1 VIRNRYGI
9 ILLTLLLVFMTAAV
23 ITYVMPKKFES
34 EATIQ
39 VNPPGQGMAPLGNV
53 FNEAAVLR
61 MTPQFFG
68 TEFEII
74 KSRNSLEKVVENL
87 ELVNR
92 WTVDKETALGVLKEI
107 VDTQNIRG
115 TDLISIRVRH
125 VNKVDAR
132 DIAEEVASAYKE
144 YRAQIESREAE
155 RQLQELNKAVRDQE
169 DKVEERRKVLATIVR
184 TKGIIYKGEDSF
196 YGTTGVDE
204 DLGARNALQAFH
216 QIEQDKMQL
225 ESQISSL
232 LKYDSDQ
239 LMVYASGLDL
249 PDNIIRN
256 LYPQYLERKREL
268 EGLKI
273 NGLGDMH
280 PTILA
285 AAENL
290 NAMKRQLDEGVVNLR
305 ATLSA
310 QLDLASNRLKK
321 VEAMK
326 DLTREEAIKRGLD
339 AQDYV
344 DAKREFETDQE
355 LLQTMKLRQVAETI
369 SRKIPGES
377 VVVHD
382 QPVISESPVSPN
394 VTLNLVL
401 GAVVGLIFG
410 VGIAFFLEYLDTSV
424 KSLEDV
430 ERYLQVPVLAVIPKD
445 VGVLHKQSGM
455 SPDAEA
461 YRILRTNIEF
471 NRKNPEDN
479 AITVVSG
486 GAGEG
491 KSTTLVNLAY
501 ICAQG
506 GYTTLMIDAD
516 LRRPR
521 LHTFF
526 DINNSVGLTNYL
538 TTELMLEDVILQTP
552 VDNLYF
558 MPSGILPADA
568 AGILNSRRMSELI
581 QDVKQRF
588 DLVLVDS
595 PPILGVSDASVL
607 ASEVDLTM
615 LVVQHRKLPRNMLLR
630 VKQAVENVGGN
641 VIGVVLNNVDVRSDS
656 QYQYYTSY
664 YTYYAPAEVSG
675 RPGSGE
681 CRVCGFE
688 AAIGRFLAGWR
699 QRTLLNPNLR
709 SDRALT
715 RCIRFPSPGR
725 STCLSSVRSGPPDSR
740 RSNWQ
745 QRCRLDTRPRRSIL
759 IRRFRCS
766 TPTKRPSSS
775 RRWWSVVSC
784 AVPGRFPIMA
794 T

>member
-1 VIRNRYGI
+1 MNISAPAPNESALHAIDYWQVVKNRYGI

-23 ITYVMPKKFES
+23 ITYVMPKKYESQAVIELKQRSLGISPFEGDS
-34 EATIQ
+34 RSY
-39 VNPPGQGMAPLGNV
+39 GS
-53 FNEAAVLR
+53 
-61 MTPQFFG
+61 TPVTANFFG
-68 TEFEII
+68 TEFEKI
-74 KSRNSLEKVVENL
+74 KSSNSLAKVVENL

-92 WTVDKETALGVLKEI
+92 WGVDKENAIQILKGII
-107 VDTQNIRG
+107 VTNNIRG
-115 TDLISIRVRH
+115 TDLISITVRH
-125 VNKVDAR
+125 TDKEDAR
-132 DIAEEVASAYKE
+132 NVTAEVAKAYKT
-144 YRAQIESREAE
+144 YRTEIESRDIDKG
-155 RQLQELNKAVRDQE
+155 LYELNKAVREQE
-169 DKVEERRKVLATIVR
+169 DKVEERRKVLTTISR
-184 TKGIIYKGEDSF
+184 TKGIIYRGQDSF
-196 YGTTGVDE
+196 YGQSGVDE
-204 DLGARNALQAFH
+204 DQAARNALQTYNELEREKL
-216 QIEQDKMQL
+216 QI
-225 ESQISSL
+225 ESQIKSL
-232 LKYDSDQ
+232 LNYDSDQ
-239 LMVYASGLDL
+239 LMVYAAGLDL
-249 PDNIIRN
+249 PDNIIKN
-256 LYPQYLERKREL
+256 LYPQYLEATRNL
-268 EGLKI
+268 TSLKI
-273 NGLGDMH
+273 SGLGDKH
-280 PTILA
+280 PTVLA
-285 AAENL
+285 AKEQISG
-290 NAMKRQLDEGVVNLR
+290 MKKDLDEGVVNLR
-305 ATLSA
+305 AILQA
-310 QLDLASNRLKK
+310 KVDLKSDSLKS
-321 VEAMK
+321 VGAMK
-326 DLTREEAIKRGLD
+326 DNTKEDAIKRGLD
-339 AQDYV
+339 TQDYV
-344 DAKREFETDQE
+344 DAKRDFETDQA
-355 LLQTMKLRQVAETI
+355 LLSQMKLKKV
-369 SRKIPGES
+369 GEDINS
-377 VVVHD
+377 KKNN
-382 QPVISESPVSPN
+382 ESIIFHEEPQIAQGPSSPN

-445 VGVLHKQSGM
+445 VGILHKQSGM
-455 SPDAEA
+455 SPDSEA

-615 LVVQHRKLPRNMLLR
+615 IVVQHRKLPRNMLLR

-664 YTYYAPAEVSG
+664 YTYYAPAESHISVEPISN
-675 RPGSGE
+675 
-681 CRVCGFE
+681 
-688 AAIGRFLAGWR
+688 
-699 QRTLLNPNLR
+699 T
-709 SDRALT
+709 
-715 RCIRFPSPGR
+715 
-725 STCLSSVRSGPPDSR
+725 SSV
-740 RSNWQ
+740 
-745 QRCRLDTRPRRSIL
+745 
-759 IRRFRCS
+759 
-766 TPTKRPSSS
+766 KPSSQNRNS
-775 RRWWSVVSC
+775 TSELY
-784 AVPGRFPIMA
+784 
-794 T
+794 

>member
-1 VIRNRYGI
+1 MNLSAPQQNETALHAVDYWQVIRNRYGI

-23 ITYVMPKKFES
+23 ITYVMPKKYES
-34 EATIQ
+34 EATIE
-39 VNPPGQGMAPLGNV
+39 VKPRMSGMSPLGP
-53 FNEAAVLR
+53 EMADLGITR

-68 TEFEII
+68 TEFEKI

-87 ELVNR
+87 ALINR
-92 WTVDKETALGVLKEI
+92 WNVDKETALRILKGI
-107 VDTQNIRG
+107 VITQNIRG

-125 VNKVDAR
+125 TNKQDAK
-132 DIAEEVASAYKE
+132 DVTEEVANAYKA
-144 YRAQIESREAE
+144 YRAEIEGRDAE
-155 RQLQELNKAVRDQE
+155 RSLNELNKAVLNQG
-169 DKVEERRKVLATIVR
+169 DKVEERRKVLAQIVR
-184 TKGIIYKGEDSF
+184 TKGIIYKGPDSF
-196 YGTTGVDE
+196 YDRSTGDE
-204 DLGARNALQAFH
+204 DQGARDNLQTY
-216 QIEQDKMQL
+216 QKLEQEKMQL

-239 LMVYASGLDL
+239 LMVYAGALDL
-249 PDNIIRN
+249 PDNIIKN
-256 LYPQYLERKREL
+256 LYPLYQSAKREID
-268 EGLKI
+268 GLKT
-273 NGLGDMH
+273 NGLGDRH
-280 PTILA
+280 PTVLA
-285 AAENL
+285 ANEQIAN
-290 NAMKRQLDEGVVNLR
+290 MKRQLDEGVVNLR
-305 ATLSA
+305 ETLKV
-310 QLDLASNRLKK
+310 QLDLATNRLKS
-321 VEAMK
+321 VEVVK
-326 DLTREEAIKRGLD
+326 NSSREDAIKRGLD

-344 DAKREFETDQE
+344 DAKRDFETDQD
-355 LLQTMKLRQVAETI
+355 LLQKMKIKQVGETI
-369 SRKIPGES
+369 SAKTPPPS
-377 VVVHD
+377 VEVHD

-410 VGIAFFLEYLDTSV
+410 VGIAFLLEYMDTSV

-445 VGVLHKQSGM
+445 VGILHKQSGN

-491 KSTTLVNLAY
+491 KSTTLINLAY

-526 DINNSVGLTNYL
+526 DLNNSVGLTNYL

-558 MPSGILPADA
+558 MPSGILPTDA

-607 ASEVDLTM
+607 ASEVDLTL

-630 VKQAVENVGGN
+630 VKHAVESVGGN

-664 YTYYAPAEVSG
+664 YTYYAPAEAQ
-675 RPGSGE
+675 PGPVLASAPAKPQ
-681 CRVCGFE
+681 
-688 AAIGRFLAGWR
+688 AAA
-699 QRTLLNPNLR
+699 
-709 SDRALT
+709 T
-715 RCIRFPSPGR
+715 RGN
-725 STCLSSVRSGPPDSR
+725 DSE
-740 RSNWQ
+740 
-745 QRCRLDTRPRRSIL
+745 LY
-759 IRRFRCS
+759 
-766 TPTKRPSSS
+766 
-775 RRWWSVVSC
+775 
-784 AVPGRFPIMA
+784 
-794 T
+794 

>member
-1 VIRNRYGI
+1 MNLSSAQQNEAVLHAVDYWQVIKNRYGI

-34 EATIQ
+34 AATIE
-39 VNPPGQGMAPLGNV
+39 VKPRATGASPLGTG
-53 FNEAAVLR
+53 FDQSSASM

-68 TEFEII
+68 TEFEKI
-74 KSRNSLEKVVENL
+74 KSSKSLEKVVEKL
-87 ELVNR
+87 ELVTK
-92 WTVDKETALGVLKEI
+92 WAVDKDTAVRILKGI
-107 VDTQNIRG
+107 VNTQNIRG
-115 TDLISIRVRH
+115 TDLISITVRH
-125 VNKVDAR
+125 TDKEDAR
-132 DIAEEVASAYKE
+132 NVTAEVARAYKA
-144 YRAQIESREAE
+144 YRSEIENRDVEKS
-155 RQLQELNKAVRDQE
+155 LYELNKAVRDQQ
-169 DKVEERRKVLATIVR
+169 DKVEEARKVLATIVR
-184 TKGIIYKGEDSF
+184 TKGIIYKGQDSF
-196 YGTTGVDE
+196 YGGGAGVDE
-204 DLGARNALQAFH
+204 DQAARGALMTYN
-216 QIEQDKMQL
+216 QL
-225 ESQISSL
+225 EQEQVHLSSQIDSL
-232 LKYDSDQ
+232 DKYTSDQ
-239 LMVYASGLDL
+239 LMAYAAGLEL
-249 PDNIIRN
+249 PDNMIRT
-256 LYPQYLERKREL
+256 LHPQYLDAKRQL
-268 EGLKI
+268 DTLKI
-273 NGLGDMH
+273 NGLGDKH
-280 PTILA
+280 PTVLA
-285 AAENL
+285 S
-290 NAMKRQLDEGVVNLR
+290 MKQIETLKYQLDEGVVTLR
-305 ATLSA
+305 ATLRA
-310 QLDLASNRLKK
+310 KLEMATNQLKDMK
-321 VEAMK
+321 VRK
-326 DLTREEAIKRGLD
+326 DNTHEDAIKRGLD

-344 DAKREFETDQE
+344 DAKRDFETDQD
-355 LLQTMKLRQVAETI
+355 LLQKLVLRQISQVMAEKITNESIVIHEEPQI
-369 SRKIPGES
+369 S
-377 VVVHD
+377 
-382 QPVISESPVSPN
+382 QSPVSPN

-445 VGVLHKQSGM
+445 VGILHKQSGM

-615 LVVQHRKLPRNMLLR
+615 IVVQHRKLPRNMLLR

-664 YTYYAPAEVSG
+664 YTYYAPAESQ
-675 RPGSGE
+675 
-681 CRVCGFE
+681 
-688 AAIGRFLAGWR
+688 I
-699 QRTLLNPNLR
+699 
-709 SDRALT
+709 
-715 RCIRFPSPGR
+715 
-725 STCLSSVRSGPPDSR
+725 GPPVGAPSAATKPQAQMPRGNDSE
-740 RSNWQ
+740 
-745 QRCRLDTRPRRSIL
+745 LY
-759 IRRFRCS
+759 
-766 TPTKRPSSS
+766 
-775 RRWWSVVSC
+775 
-784 AVPGRFPIMA
+784 
-794 T
+794 

>member
-1 VIRNRYGI
+1 MNLSAPQQNEAALHAVDYWQVIKNRYGI

-23 ITYVMPKKFES
+23 ITYVMPKKYES
-34 EATIQ
+34 EATIE
-39 VNPPGQGMAPLGNV
+39 VKPRGSGMSPLGSA
-53 FNEAAVLR
+53 FTDISGGR

-68 TEFEII
+68 TEFEKI
-74 KSRNSLEKVVENL
+74 KSRNSLQKVVDNL

-92 WTVDKETALGVLKEI
+92 WNVDKETALRILKGI
-107 VDTQNIRG
+107 VNTQNIRG

-125 VNKVDAR
+125 TNKVDAR
-132 DIAEEVASAYKE
+132 DITEEVANAYKE
-144 YRAQIESREAE
+144 YRAEIEGRDAD
-155 RQLQELNKAVRDQE
+155 RQLHELNKAVRDQE
-169 DKVEERRKVLATIVR
+169 DKVEERRKVLSTIAR
-184 TKGIIYKGEDSF
+184 TKGIIYRGDDSF
-196 YGTTGVDE
+196 FNTSGVDE
-204 DLGARNALQAFH
+204 DQGAKNALQTFH
-216 QIEQDKMQL
+216 QLEQEKMQL

-256 LYPQYLERKREL
+256 LYPQYLEYKRQL
-268 EGLKI
+268 EGFTI
-273 NGLGDMH
+273 NGLGPSH
-280 PTILA
+280 PTVRA
-285 AAENL
+285 ANDNL
-290 NAMKRQLDEGVVNLR
+290 RSMKQQLDEGVVNLR

-310 QLDLASNRLKK
+310 QLDLATNRLKS
-321 VEAMK
+321 VEVMK
-326 DLTREEAIKRGLD
+326 DETREEAIKRGLD

-355 LLQTMKLRQVAETI
+355 LLQTMKIKQMGETI
-369 SRKIPGES
+369 AGKIPSES
-377 VVVHD
+377 VLVHD
-382 QPVISESPVSPN
+382 MPVIAESPVSPN

-445 VGVLHKQSGM
+445 VGILHKQSGM

-615 LVVQHRKLPRNMLLR
+615 IVVQHRKLPRNMLLR

-664 YTYYAPAEVSG
+664 YTYYAPAESQAGPV
-675 RPGSGE
+675 GSTASPAKPQ
-681 CRVCGFE
+681 
-688 AAIGRFLAGWR
+688 AA
-699 QRTLLNPNLR
+699 
-709 SDRALT
+709 
-715 RCIRFPSPGR
+715 PSQGN
-725 STCLSSVRSGPPDSR
+725 DSE
-740 RSNWQ
+740 
-745 QRCRLDTRPRRSIL
+745 LY
-759 IRRFRCS
+759 
-766 TPTKRPSSS
+766 
-775 RRWWSVVSC
+775 
-784 AVPGRFPIMA
+784 
-794 T
+794 

>member
-1 VIRNRYGI
+1 MNSSAPQQNEAVLHAVDYWQVIKNRYGI
-9 ILLTLLLVFMTAAV
+9 ILLTLMLVFMTAAV
-23 ITYVMPKKFES
+23 ITYVMPKKYES
-34 EATIQ
+34 QAVIEVKPRIA
-39 VNPPGQGMAPLGNV
+39 GMSPLGAQMT
-53 FNEAAVLR
+53 ESYGAGR

-68 TEFEII
+68 TEFEKI
-74 KSRNSLEKVVENL
+74 KSRNSLTKVVDNL
-87 ELVNR
+87 QLVNR
-92 WTVDKETALGVLKEI
+92 WDVDKETALSILKGI
-107 VDTQNIRG
+107 VNTQNIRG
-115 TDLISIRVRH
+115 TDLIAIRVRH
-125 VNKVDAR
+125 TSKEDAR
-132 DIAEEVASAYKE
+132 DIADEDSKA
-144 YRAQIESREAE
+144 YRAYRSEIETRDAD
-155 RQLQELNKAVRDQE
+155 RQLQELNKAVQDQE
-169 DKVEERRKVLATIVR
+169 DKVEERRKVLGVIAR
-184 TKGIIYKGEDSF
+184 TKGIIYKGADS
-196 YGTTGVDE
+196 YYNQGGVD
-204 DLGARNALQAFH
+204 DDQGARSALQIFH
-216 QIEQDKMQL
+216 DIEQEKLQL

-239 LMVYASGLDL
+239 LMVYASGLNL
-249 PDNIIRN
+249 PDNIIRT
-256 LYPQYLERKREL
+256 LYPQYLEIKRQL
-268 EGLKI
+268 DGLKI
-273 NGLGDMH
+273 NGLGDQH
-280 PTILA
+280 PTVLMAIDQI
-285 AAENL
+285 EG
-290 NAMKRQLDEGVVNLR
+290 MKKQLDEGVVNLR
-305 ATLSA
+305 ATLQA
-310 QLDLASNRLKK
+310 QLDLATSRLKK
-321 VEAMK
+321 VEVRK
-326 DLTREEAIKRGLD
+326 DETREEAIKRGLD

-344 DAKREFETDQE
+344 DAKREFEADLD
-355 LLQTMKLRQVAETI
+355 LLQTMKLKQTGETI

-377 VVVHD
+377 VEVHD
-382 QPVISESPVSPN
+382 EPVISNSPVSPN

-424 KSLEDV
+424 KTLEDV

-445 VGVLHKQSGM
+445 VGILHRQSGM

-521 LHTFF
+521 LHTYF

-630 VKQAVENVGGN
+630 VKQAVENVGGH

-664 YTYYAPAEVSG
+664 YTYYAPAEAS
-675 RPGSGE
+675 S
-681 CRVCGFE
+681 
-688 AAIGRFLAGWR
+688 
-699 QRTLLNPNLR
+699 
-709 SDRALT
+709 
-715 RCIRFPSPGR
+715 SP
-725 STCLSSVRSGPPDSR
+725 
-740 RSNWQ
+740 Q
-745 QRCRLDTRPRRSIL
+745 QSA
-759 IRRFRCS
+759 S
-766 TPTKRPSSS
+766 TPAPARPQETVAARGNDSDLY
-775 RRWWSVVSC
+775 
-784 AVPGRFPIMA
+784 
-794 T
+794 

>member
-1 VIRNRYGI
+1 MDYWQVIKNRYGI

-23 ITYVMPKKFES
+23 ITYVMPRKFES
-34 EATIQ
+34 EATIEVKQ
-39 VNPPGQGMAPLGNV
+39 PSNGSNLPFAG
-53 FNEAAVLR
+53 ELR
-61 MTPQFFG
+61 GGSSRQLTANFFG
-68 TEFEII
+68 TEFEKI
-74 KSRNSLEKVVENL
+74 KSSNSLAKVVDKLNL
-87 ELVNR
+87 VSKWNLDN
-92 WTVDKETALGVLKEI
+92 KETAIQILKGI
-107 VDTQNIRG
+107 VQTQNIRG
-115 TDLISIRVRH
+115 TDMISIRVRH
-125 VNKVDAR
+125 PNKEDAR
-132 DIAEEVASAYKE
+132 DITEEVARAYKA
-144 YRAQIESREAE
+144 YRTEIENRDADKG
-155 RQLQELNKAVRDQE
+155 LYELKRAVQDQE
-169 DKVEERRKVLATIVR
+169 DKVEEKRKVLAAIVR
-184 TKGIIYKGEDSF
+184 AKGIIYTGQESF
-196 YGTTGVDE
+196 YGQSALGE
-204 DLGARNALQAFH
+204 DQSARSSLEAYQQLQREKA
-216 QIEQDKMQL
+216 QL
-225 ESQISSL
+225 QSQIDSL
-232 LKYDSDQ
+232 LKYDSDS
-239 LMVYASGLDL
+239 LMVTASGLDL
-249 PDNIIRN
+249 PDNVIKV
-256 LYPQYLERKREL
+256 LYPEYLKAKRDL
-268 EGLKI
+268 DTYRI
-273 NGLGDMH
+273 QGLGDRH
-280 PTILA
+280 PTVLSAVDQIDKL
-285 AAENL
+285 
-290 NAMKRQLDEGVVNLR
+290 KRQLDEGVVNLKE
-305 ATLSA
+305 TLKA
-310 QLDLASNRLKK
+310 KLDMASNSLKS
-321 VEAMK
+321 VEVMK
-326 DLTREEAIKRGLD
+326 DDSREDAIKKGLD

-344 DAKREFETDQE
+344 EAKREFETDQQ
-355 LLQTMKLRQVAETI
+355 LLNSMKMSEMAKKIDQKMTEETI
-369 SRKIPGES
+369 
-377 VVVHD
+377 VVHEEP
-382 QPVISESPVSPN
+382 QLAQGPVSPN

-445 VGVLHKQSGM
+445 VGILHKQSGM

-615 LVVQHRKLPRNMLLR
+615 IVVQHRKLPRNMLMR

-664 YTYYAPAEVSG
+664 YTYYAPAESQV
-675 RPGSGE
+675 
-681 CRVCGFE
+681 
-688 AAIGRFLAGWR
+688 
-699 QRTLLNPNLR
+699 
-709 SDRALT
+709 
-715 RCIRFPSPGR
+715 
-725 STCLSSVRSGPPDSR
+725 GPPVG
-740 RSNWQ
+740 
-745 QRCRLDTRPRRSIL
+745 
-759 IRRFRCS
+759 
-766 TPTKRPSSS
+766 SSS
-775 RRWWSVVSC
+775 APAKPQAAARGNDSELY
-784 AVPGRFPIMA
+784 
-794 T
+794 

>member
-1 VIRNRYGI
+1 MNLSAPQQNEAALHAVDYWQVIKNRYGI

-23 ITYVMPKKFES
+23 ITYVMPKKYES
-34 EATIQ
+34 EATIE
-39 VNPPGQGMAPLGNV
+39 VKPRVPGMSVLGANYTESS
-53 FNEAAVLR
+53 FSKM

-68 TEFEII
+68 TEFEKI

-92 WTVDKETALGVLKEI
+92 WGVDKETALRILKGI
-107 VDTQNIRG
+107 VNTQNIRG

-125 VNKVDAR
+125 TNKVDAR
-132 DIAEEVASAYKE
+132 DIAEEVANAYKE
-144 YRAQIESREAE
+144 YRTGIERRDADLALAKL
-155 RQLQELNKAVRDQE
+155 RKAVQDQE
-169 DKVEERRKVLATIVR
+169 DKVEERRKTLSIIVL
-184 TKGIIYKGEDSF
+184 TKDIIYKGEDSF
-196 YGTTGVDE
+196 YNTGGVDE
-204 DLGARNALQAFH
+204 DQGARNALETYNKLLQ
-216 QIEQDKMQL
+216 EKMQL
-225 ESQISSL
+225 ESQINSL
-232 LKYDSDQ
+232 LKYEAEQ
-239 LMVYASGLDL
+239 MMAFAAGLDL

-256 LYPQYLERKREL
+256 LYPQYMEAKRL
-268 EGLKI
+268 LDTLKTEGY
-273 NGLGDMH
+273 GDLH
-280 PTILA
+280 PKVLA
-285 AAENL
+285 AEEQIRNMKKDL
-290 NAMKRQLDEGVVNLR
+290 NEGVVNLR
-305 ATLSA
+305 ETLRA
-310 QLDLASNRLKK
+310 QLDLATNRLKG
-321 VEAMK
+321 VEEMK
-326 DLTREEAIKRGLD
+326 NKTREEAIKRGLD

-344 DAKREFETDQE
+344 DAKRDFETEQE
-355 LLQTMKLRQVAETI
+355 LLQTMRLKLIGEDTTNEMQVD
-369 SRKIPGES
+369 S
-377 VVVHD
+377 VEMHD
-382 QPVISESPVSPN
+382 KPVISESPVSPN

-664 YTYYAPAEVSG
+664 YTYYAPAEAQAG
-675 RPGSGE
+675 PATP
-681 CRVCGFE
+681 
-688 AAIGRFLAGWR
+688 AATSAPAKPQAPAAPRG
-699 QRTLLNPNLR
+699 N
-709 SDRALT
+709 
-715 RCIRFPSPGR
+715 
-725 STCLSSVRSGPPDSR
+725 DSE
-740 RSNWQ
+740 
-745 QRCRLDTRPRRSIL
+745 LY
-759 IRRFRCS
+759 
-766 TPTKRPSSS
+766 
-775 RRWWSVVSC
+775 
-784 AVPGRFPIMA
+784 
-794 T
+794 